1 MKSPFPESADD
12 LEIGEI
18 AYQDTML
25 DAVAG
30 IIRRYDRDPSRLMDI
45 LIDIQSEYGYIP
57 RPVVSFIA
65 RNLTIS
71 AVDIEQTLSFY
82 HFFATRPSGRYTV
95 YLNDSVIANMM
106 GREEVA
112 RTFEREAGCRFGEVS
127 ADGLIGLFSTSCIGM
142 SDQEPAALINGR
154 VFTQLTPFRVKEI
167 VRDLKSGKRLDEATV
182 EGMGDGANALPE
194 IRSMVRNNIRKK
206 GPILAD
212 GYRPGDALKKVVK
225 MRPEEVIAEV
235 KLSNIRGRGG
245 AGFPTGMK
253 WEICRNARS
262 DRKYIFC
269 NADEG
274 EPGTFKDRVILTEY
288 PKMLMEG
295 MAVAGYAVGA
305 TQGILYVRYEYMY
318 LREHLEKVIEGGRKK
333 NYLGKGICG
342 KEGFD
347 FDIRIQFGA
356 GAYVCGEESALIES
370 AEGKRGEPRDR
381 PPFPVESGYHGRPTI
396 VNNVETLC
404 SIVKIIN
411 NGAPWYRSMGTKES
425 SGTKVLSISGDCKY
439 PGVYEIEWGFSVNDV
454 LEMVGAADV
463 QAVQVG
469 GPSGTLIGPNEFG
482 RTLSYTDL
490 STGGSIIVFGRERDL
505 LKDVVLNFLDF
516 FIAESCGSCSTCRNV
531 PVLLRQ
537 KLVKVLDAR
546 GVPRDIDE
554 MLEWSKV
561 LRASRCGLG
570 LTAANP
576 VVSSI
581 RNFRPL
587 YDRKIQHG
595 KDYDS
600 SFDMLTA
607 VRASCDAVGRV
618 PTIMSEGGGAV

>member
-1 MKSPFPESADD
+1 MNTIFPDSVDE

-18 AYQDTML
+18 AYRDTM
-25 DAVAG
+25 VQHIKR
-30 IIRRYDRDPSRLMDI
+30 IIGNYDHDPTRLMDI
-45 LIDIQSEYGYIP
+45 LIDSQTEFGYIP
-57 RPVVSFIA
+57 SIIVRE
-65 RNLTIS
+65 IS
-71 AVDIEQTLSFY
+71 RELNISIVDIEQTLSFY
-82 HFFATRPSGRYTV
+82 HFFSSTPTGKYTI
-95 YLNDSVIANMM
+95 YLNNSVLACMM

-112 RTFEREAGCRFGEVS
+112 RTFEREAGCKFGEVS
-127 ADGLIGLFSTSCIGM
+127 ADGLIGLYSTSCIGM
-142 SDQEPAALINGR
+142 SDQEPAALINGK
-154 VFTQLTPFRVKEI
+154 VFCRLTPFRVKEI
-167 VRDLKSGKRLDEATV
+167 IRDLKAGKKLEDIMV
-182 EGMGDGANALPE
+182 EGLGDGANASPE
-194 IRSMVRNNIRKK
+194 IHTMVQNNIRKK

-212 GYRPGDALKKVVK
+212 GYKPGEALKKIVK
-225 MRPEEVIAEV
+225 MTPDEVIAEV

-253 WEICRNARS
+253 WEICRNAPGTE
-262 DRKYIFC
+262 KYIFC

-288 PKMLMEG
+288 PKMLLEG
-295 MAVAGYAVGA
+295 MAIAGYAVGA
-305 TQGILYVRYEYMY
+305 NHGILYVRYEYKY
-318 LREHLEKVIEGGRKK
+318 LQQHLEKIIDGGRKK
-333 NYLGKGICG
+333 NYLGTNIQG
-342 KEGFD
+342 KEGFN

-381 PPFPVESGYHGRPTI
+381 PPFPVESGYREKPTI

-454 LEMVGAADV
+454 LEMVGASDV

-469 GPSGTLIGPNEFG
+469 GPSGTLIGPNEFT

-490 STGGSIIVFGRERDL
+490 STGGSLIIFNKQRDL
-505 LKDVVLNFLDF
+505 LKDVVMNFINF
-516 FIAESCGSCSTCRNV
+516 FIDESCGSCSTCRNI
-531 PVLLRQ
+531 PVFLKQ
-537 KLVKVLDAR
+537 KLEKILNAR
-546 GVPRDIDE
+546 GVQKDIEE

-561 LRASRCGLG
+561 LKASRCGLG
-570 LTAANP
+570 ITAANP

-581 RNFRPL
+581 KNFRPL
-587 YDRKIQHG
+587 YDKIIQHG

-600 SFDMLTA
+600 NFDML
-607 VRASCDAVGRV
+607 VSVKESCDAVGRV
-618 PTIMSEGGGAV
+618 PSIYMYPQ